1 MFLLE
6 LQRDNTDERVVKEVD
21 NLKKGLTQKTNPSS
35 SKQVSIAANNVLYG
49 IDDGIELRF
58 LIVLFMH
65 FIKTQKSTNVLNM
78 VEAKTPKQSSS
89 NKAQEKTMT
98 MV

>member
-6 LQRDNTDERVVKEVD
+6 LQRDKTDERVVMEVD